1 MSGAEPARPADAISD
16 GPDPRDLRLD
26 LRYGRVVRT
35 PELPMAFSFEEFARG
50 AWWAWLGFHILFS
63 AAYTSMG
70 VAASFAAFAAFA
82 APDPF
87 GAFGAS
93 LAYVPAML
101 LASLLFALPWSVGAL
116 VLLGGPAAWVL
127 GRALRR
133 VRGRRWH
140 LIAFTALGLGVGF
153 AVSSI
158 ATTTMQPG
166 WGLSPFVVI
175 GSPATAV
182 AVAYGWWRTASRALS
197 DDTA

>member
-1 MSGAEPARPADAISD
+1 MSAAESARPADAMSA
-16 GPDPRDLRLD
+16 GPDPRDLRLG

-63 AAYTSMG
+63 AVYTSMG
-70 VAASFAAFAAFA
+70 VAAAFA

-87 GAFGAS
+87 SAFGAS

-140 LIAFTALGLGVGF
+140 LIAFTVLGLGVGL

-158 ATTTMQPG
+158 ATATMQPG

-197 DDTA
+197 DDAA